1 MSHFSSH
8 HVVRTYRHY
17 APVYD
22 LLFGR
27 VLEHG
32 RRALCEQVRSTS
44 PETLLEVG
52 VGTGLTL
59 FNYPPA
65 TKVVGIDLSVD
76 MLSHARSKASAL
88 AGQDITLMAMNG
100 ENLDF
105 QDNAF
110 DCITLPYVL
119 SVTPDPKG
127 MISELRR
134 VCKPGGDIFILN
146 HFSGSRFWWLLE
158 RLVSSAA
165 DKIGFRSSFH
175 FHEHIEAHDWQ
186 IMSVRT
192 VNLMGLS
199 KLVHIKNV

>member
-8 HVVRTYRHY
+8 HVVRTYRQY

-22 LLFGR
+22 LLFGKI
-27 VLEHG
+27 LENG
-32 RRALCEQVRSTS
+32 RRALCELVHSTA

-59 FNYPPA
+59 FNYPSA
-65 TKVVGIDLSVD
+65 TKIVGIDLSVD
-76 MLSHARSKASAL
+76 MLSHAHSRARTLTS
-88 AGQDITLMAMNG
+88 QDITLLAMNG
-100 ENLDF
+100 EDLDF
-105 QDNAF
+105 QDNTF
-110 DCITLPYVL
+110 DCVTVPYVL
-119 SVTPDPKG
+119 SVTPDPRA

-134 VCKPGGDIFILN
+134 VCKPGGDILILN
-146 HFSGSRFWWLLE
+146 HFSGSRFWWILE

-175 FHEHIEAHDWQ
+175 FHEHIEAHDWE
-186 IMSVRT
+186 IKSVRT